1 MTIKIDLSAEQEQ
14 GERERLKEEPR
25 GPQRTSSGL
34 VSTQRSS
41 KLKRVSSLGGDEA
54 AAIPGAA
61 RGDESLLTIAKREA
75 ARRMLY
81 SKFYR
86 GEVLR
91 GEDEEA
97 VVSIKGGMD
106 EGAEGRERKKK
117 RKREEGEGEGE
128 GGEHEKRTKKEKK
141 KKKQKKD
148 KEQEKEKE
156 LEKSGRRKQVV

>member
-1 MTIKIDLSAEQEQ
+1 MTIKINVSDEEEQ
-14 GERERLKEEPR
+14 GECEKEEPC

-41 KLKRVSSLGGDEA
+41 KLKRVSSPGGDEA
-54 AAIPGAA
+54 AAIPGAV
-61 RGDESLLTIAKREA
+61 RGDESLPTIAKREA

-91 GEDEEA
+91 GEHEEA
-97 VVSIKGGMD
+97 VVSIKGGID

-117 RKREEGEGEGE
+117 RKREEREGE
-128 GGEHEKRTKKEKK
+128 GGEGEEYQKKTK
-141 KKKQKKD
+141 KKKQKQKQKKHKD
-148 KEQEKEKE
+148 KGVEK
-156 LEKSGRRKQVV
+156 LEA